1 MHRLDASA
9 RSNSASGSDEMPDGE
24 RLTPSPA
31 SPATTDGDAPAS
43 RQTHDVQR
51 QTRRGLLLGGAATL
65 ASGAA
70 GVALGY
76 RFRTEIRDVKL
87 RAAAWPLEVPAE
99 MDSFRREAARIGEAR
114 ARQTADD
121 VTALKARYENAVF
134 GKVDMW
140 GLIERLALCIDQ
152 SDRRLFCGSQFV
164 HAQQVFAAMQ
174 ANGVEDADMLLLAL
188 IHDLGKVVLLAN
200 AAPEDVVGVT
210 RRISGGEPGAGLDRA
225 VYQFGH
231 GELLHSRVAGLVPDH
246 VAWVVRWHNIDVAA
260 ESPLMTA
267 QEREW
272 AERWLVPFQRFDGGF
287 VSPYYVPKLDLTR
300 CREIVARAFPSPILV

>member
-1 MHRLDASA
+1 MHRRDASA
-9 RSNSASGSDEMPDGE
+9 RSTSSA
-24 RLTPSPA
+24 
-31 SPATTDGDAPAS
+31 GDHGIAAGDDAAHGPQRAS
-43 RQTHDVQR
+43 R
-51 QTRRGLLLGGAATL
+51 RGVLLGGAAAL

-87 RAAAWPLEVPAE
+87 RAMAWPLQVPAE
-99 MDSFRREAARIGEAR
+99 MDAFRHEAARIGEAR

-121 VTALKARYENAVF
+121 VTALKARYEAPVF
-134 GKVDMW
+134 GKVDVW

-174 ANGVEDADMLLLAL
+174 TNGVEDADMLLLAL

-225 VYQFGH
+225 IYQFGH
-231 GELLHSRVAGLVPDH
+231 GEFLHSRVAGLVPEH

-260 ESPLMTA
+260 ERPLMTA

-272 AERWLVPFQRFDGGF
+272 AERWLVPFQRFDGDF
-287 VSPYYVPKLDLTR
+287 VSPYYVPKIDLAR
-300 CREIVARAFPSPILV
+300 CREIVQRAFPSPVLV

>member
-1 MHRLDASA
+1 MNRLDGSA
-9 RSNSASGSDEMPDGE
+9 RPA
-24 RLTPSPA
+24 TPSTEDEA
-31 SPATTDGDAPAS
+31 AAGAGHRRS
-43 RQTHDVQR
+43 
-51 QTRRGLLLGGAATL
+51 RRGLLLGGAATL

-87 RAAAWPLEVPAE
+87 RAKAWPLEVPAE
-99 MDSFRREAARIGEAR
+99 MDAFRHEAARIGEAR

-121 VTALKARYENAVF
+121 VTALKARYQNAVF
-134 GKVDMW
+134 GKVRMW
-140 GLIERLALCIDQ
+140 DLIERLALCIDQ
-152 SDRRLFCGSQFV
+152 SDRRLFGGSQFL
-164 HAQQVFAAMQ
+164 HAQQVFAAML
-174 ANGVEDADMLLLAL
+174 ANGVADADLLLLAL

-210 RRISGGEPGAGLDRA
+210 RRIAGGEPGAGLDRA

-231 GELLHSRVAGLVPDH
+231 GELLHSRVAGLVPEH

-260 ESPLMTA
+260 ETPFMTA

-272 AERWLVPFQRFDGGF
+272 TGRWLAPFQRFDGGF
-287 VSPYYVPKLDLTR
+287 VSPYYVPKLDLAHAR
-300 CREIVARAFPSPILV
+300 DLVERAFPSPVVV

>member
-1 MHRLDASA
+1 MHRLDGSA
-9 RSNSASGSDEMPDGE
+9 RPAASTIDDG
-24 RLTPSPA
+24 SPA
-31 SPATTDGDAPAS
+31 RSERDAADA
-43 RQTHDVQR
+43 RR
-51 QTRRGLLLGGAATL
+51 RARRGLLLGGAATI

-87 RAAAWPLEVPAE
+87 RARAWPLHVPAE
-99 MDSFRREAARIGEAR
+99 MDAFRHEAARIGEAR

-121 VTALKARYENAVF
+121 VAALKARYEGAVF
-134 GKVDMW
+134 GKVRMW
-140 GLIERLALCIDQ
+140 DLIERLALCIDQ
-152 SDRRLFCGSQFV
+152 SDRRLFGGSQFL

-174 ANGVEDADMLLLAL
+174 ANGVEDTDLLLLSL
-188 IHDLGKVVLLAN
+188 IHDLGKVVLLAS

-210 RRISGGEPGAGLDRA
+210 RRIVDGEPGAGLDRA

-231 GELLHSRVAGLVPDH
+231 GELLHSRVAGLVPEH

-260 ESPLMTA
+260 ERPFMTA

-272 AERWLVPFQRFDGGF
+272 TERWLVPFQRFDGGF
-287 VSPYYVPKLDLTR
+287 VSPYYVPKLDLAR
-300 CREIVARAFPSPILV
+300 CRELVERAFPAPVLV

>member
-1 MHRLDASA
+1 MNRLDASA
-9 RSNSASGSDEMPDGE
+9 R
-24 RLTPSPA
+24 
-31 SPATTDGDAPAS
+31 PATPPTGDETADGGGHRRS
-43 RQTHDVQR
+43 
-51 QTRRGLLLGGAATL
+51 RRGLLLGGAATL

-87 RAAAWPLEVPAE
+87 RARAWPLEVPAE
-99 MDSFRREAARIGEAR
+99 MDAFRHEAARIGEAR

-134 GKVDMW
+134 GKVRMW
-140 GLIERLALCIDQ
+140 DLIERLALCIDQ
-152 SDRRLFCGSQFV
+152 SDRRLFGGSQFL
-164 HAQQVFAAMQ
+164 HAQQVFAAML
-174 ANGVEDADMLLLAL
+174 ANGVADADLLLLAL

-210 RRISGGEPGAGLDRA
+210 RRIAGGEPGAGLDRA

-231 GELLHSRVAGLVPDH
+231 GELLHSRVAGLVPEH
-246 VAWVVRWHNIDVAA
+246 VAWIVRWHNIDVAA
-260 ESPLMTA
+260 ETPFMTA

-272 AERWLVPFQRFDGGF
+272 TERWLVPFQRFDGGF
-287 VSPYYVPKLDLTR
+287 VSPYYVPKLDLAR
-300 CREIVARAFPSPILV
+300 ARDLVERAFPSPVLV

>member
-1 MHRLDASA
+1 MHRLD
-9 RSNSASGSDEMPDGE
+9 GSTRPA
-24 RLTPSPA
+24 TPS
-31 SPATTDGDAPAS
+31 TDDETGAGHRRS
-43 RQTHDVQR
+43 
-51 QTRRGLLLGGAATL
+51 RRGLLLGGAATL

-87 RAAAWPLEVPAE
+87 RARAWPLEVPAE
-99 MDSFRREAARIGEAR
+99 MDAFRREAARIGEAR
-114 ARQTADD
+114 ARQTAND

-134 GKVDMW
+134 GKVRMW
-140 GLIERLALCIDQ
+140 DLIERLALCIDQ
-152 SDRRLFCGSQFV
+152 SDRRLFGGSQFL

-174 ANGVEDADMLLLAL
+174 ANGVEDADLLLLAL

-210 RRISGGEPGAGLDRA
+210 RRIAGGEPGAGLDRA

-231 GELLHSRVAGLVPDH
+231 GELLHSRVAGLVPEH
-246 VAWVVRWHNIDVAA
+246 VAWVVRWHNIDVAS
-260 ESPLMTA
+260 ETPLMTA

-272 AERWLVPFQRFDGGF
+272 TERWLVPFQRFDGGF
-287 VSPYYVPKLDLTR
+287 VSPYYVPKLDLAR
-300 CREIVARAFPSPILV
+300 CRDLVERAFPSLVLV

>member
-9 RSNSASGSDEMPDGE
+9 RSNSASGSDEMPDDE

-231 GELLHSRVAGLVPDH
+231 GELLHSRVAGRVPDH

>member
-1 MHRLDASA
+1 MHRRDASA
-9 RSNSASGSDEMPDGE
+9 RSTSSA
-24 RLTPSPA
+24 
-31 SPATTDGDAPAS
+31 GDHGIAAGDDAAHGPQRAS
-43 RQTHDVQR
+43 R
-51 QTRRGLLLGGAATL
+51 RGVLLGGAAAL

-87 RAAAWPLEVPAE
+87 RATAWPLQVPAE
-99 MDSFRREAARIGEAR
+99 MDAFRREAARIGEAR

-121 VTALKARYENAVF
+121 VTALKARYEAPVF
-134 GKVDMW
+134 GKVDVW

-174 ANGVEDADMLLLAL
+174 TNGVEDADMLLLAL

-225 VYQFGH
+225 IYQFGH
-231 GELLHSRVAGLVPDH
+231 GEFLHSRVAGLAPEH

-272 AERWLVPFQRFDGGF
+272 AERWLVPFQRFDGDF
-287 VSPYYVPKLDLTR
+287 VSPYYVPKIDLAR
-300 CREIVARAFPSPILV
+300 CREIVQRAFPSPVLV